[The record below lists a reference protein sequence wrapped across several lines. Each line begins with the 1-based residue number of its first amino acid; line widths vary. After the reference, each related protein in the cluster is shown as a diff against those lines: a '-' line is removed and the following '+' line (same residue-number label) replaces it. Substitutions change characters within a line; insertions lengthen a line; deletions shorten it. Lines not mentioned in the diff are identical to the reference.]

1 LRVTVLS
8 CFDLWCIG
16 EVAVAIV
23 EQCWVNANGFRQR
36 SQSNLKMVRV
46 DFQAQTRSEVLLMK
60 RLISLSLTV
69 FSCLCLLLATERR
82 AMAYVDP
89 GSGLLA
95 IQSIGSLLA
104 AAGFFLRRRIMG
116 LFNKKKP
123 LASVASPVAVRKE
136 DSRNTA

>member
-1 LRVTVLS
+1 
-8 CFDLWCIG
+8 
-16 EVAVAIV
+16 
-23 EQCWVNANGFRQR
+23 
-36 SQSNLKMVRV
+36 MVRV
-46 DFQAQTRSEVLLMK
+46 DFSTQTRSEVLLVK
-60 RLISLSLTV
+60 RLIPLSLTV

-123 LASVASPVAVRKE
+123 LASAAPPVAVRKE

>member
-1 LRVTVLS
+1 MLRRLSGLRVGRDFDCTAFGLS
-8 CFDLWCIG
+8 LDGRRMHLNSAWSARALAG
-16 EVAVAIV
+16 ADRT
-23 EQCWVNANGFRQR
+23 GH
-36 SQSNLKMVRV
+36 
-46 DFQAQTRSEVLLMK
+46 DLMK
-60 RLISLSLTV
+60 RLISVSLTV

-95 IQSIGSLLA
+95 LQSVGSLLA

-116 LFNKKKP
+116 VFGKKKP
-123 LASVASPVAVRKE
+123 MTSVISPVTVRKE